1 MITRF
6 LHPQISEALEDTP
19 VIMISGARQTG
30 KSTFCRQLQE
40 SGVFTGDYVTLDD
53 PTVLSAAQKD
63 PMGFLLDMGD
73 HLIID
78 EVQRAPDLFLSLK
91 KLIDEN
97 RNRRVILTGSADVML
112 SPKVA
117 DSLAGRIETHK
128 IWPLSVDEIKG
139 KPSNFLSTLLNSE
152 KRFKSIETPWGE
164 LIELIKRGGYPEM
177 LHRTSDIR
185 RTKWLNSYLDSILQ
199 KDIRSLANI
208 EGLTKIPKILNLL
221 ETRVGSTLNMS
232 DISRLA
238 GVKNTST
245 QRYIALL
252 EQVFLIV
259 KIPAWTPNAEGQ
271 FVKSPKIFLN
281 DTGLLS
287 SMNNKGDNLLT
298 DRTQAGHILEN
309 FIVMEIIKQIGW
321 HPYPLKLMHF
331 SKHKGAEVD
340 LVIEDH
346 KKQLYAIEIK
356 SKASLKQDDFKGLSA
371 LSELAGKR
379 FKRGIVL
386 YTGKEATSGFGEELS
401 AVPINNLW
409 E

>member
-1 MITRF
+1 MIKRF

-30 KSTFCRQLQE
+30 KSTFCQQLQKD
-40 SGVFTGDYVTLDD
+40 GIFTGDYVTLDD
-53 PTVLSAAQKD
+53 PTLLNAALKD

-73 HLIID
+73 NVIID
-78 EVQRAPDLFLSLK
+78 EVQRAQDLFLSLK

-117 DSLAGRIETHK
+117 DSLAGRIETRK

-139 KPSNFLSTLLNSE
+139 KPSDFLSILLGSE
-152 KRFKSIETPWGE
+152 KKFKSIETPLAE

-185 RTKWLNSYLDSILQ
+185 RTKWLSSYLDSILQ

-208 EGLTKIPKILNLL
+208 EGLTQIPKILNLL
-221 ETRVGSTLNMS
+221 GARVGSTLNMS

-238 GVKNTST
+238 GIKNSTT
-245 QRYIALL
+245 QRYISLL

-281 DTGLLS
+281 DTGLLCNMTNDS
-287 SMNNKGDNLLT
+287 DNLLNN
-298 DRTQAGHILEN
+298 RTQAGHLLEN
-309 FIVMEIIKQIGW
+309 FITMEIKKQMSW
-321 HPYPLKLMHF
+321 YPYPLKLMHF

-346 KKQLYAIEIK
+346 KRQLYAIEVK
-356 SKASLKQDDFKGLSA
+356 SKASLNQDDFKGLSA
-371 LSELAGKR
+371 LSKLAGKR
-379 FKRGIVL
+379 FKRGIVF
-386 YTGKEATSGFGEELS
+386 YTGKETTSGFGEKLS